1 MTRIGDEDILLL
13 QNSFQ
18 RKLNATTTDFHRYLH
33 SYIDWE
39 DRLIGIK
46 GPRGSGK
53 TTLLLQHIKEDAMHG
68 KEFVYISLDDLWF
81 ASHDIRDLVEYY
93 YTHSCKCLFIDE
105 VHYYPQWQ
113 TLIKN
118 LYDSY
123 PDLRMV
129 FTGSSMLKINQNEG
143 DLSRRLISYTLEGL
157 SFREFLS
164 FEKVL
169 DVKAFDLAEL
179 ISNHEEIAH
188 NICSKVKVLPLF
200 ERYLKSGYFPF
211 YKEVRKD
218 YEQRIRNIVN
228 QVLESDYP
236 TIEKVNVATIRKAK
250 KMLMLLAEKV
260 PQKINMSQ
268 LFRELETDRNQGLKM
283 LYALQRAGL
292 VNLLGDKA
300 KSINKLSRP
309 EKIYLDN
316 TNLMYALNPQINI
329 GTMRETF
336 FLNQLECMHQV
347 SYPAQGDFLVDDKYL
362 FEVGGRSKSFEQIKD
377 IPYSFV
383 VLDGVEYGIGNKIPL
398 WLFGFLY

>member
-1 MTRIGDEDILLL
+1 MKRIGDEDILLL

-53 TTLLLQHIKEDAMHG
+53 TTLLLQHIKEDTIHG

-143 DLSRRLISYTLEGL
+143 DLSRRLISYTLEKFWML
-157 SFREFLS
+157 RL
-164 FEKVL
+164 
-169 DVKAFDLAEL
+169 L
-179 ISNHEEIAH
+179 I
-188 NICSKVKVLPLF
+188 
-200 ERYLKSGYFPF
+200 
-211 YKEVRKD
+211 
-218 YEQRIRNIVN
+218 
-228 QVLESDYP
+228 
-236 TIEKVNVATIRKAK
+236 
-250 KMLMLLAEKV
+250 
-260 PQKINMSQ
+260 
-268 LFRELETDRNQGLKM
+268 
-283 LYALQRAGL
+283 
-292 VNLLGDKA
+292 
-300 KSINKLSRP
+300 
-309 EKIYLDN
+309 
-316 TNLMYALNPQINI
+316 
-329 GTMRETF
+329 
-336 FLNQLECMHQV
+336 
-347 SYPAQGDFLVDDKYL
+347 
-362 FEVGGRSKSFEQIKD
+362 
-377 IPYSFV
+377 
-383 VLDGVEYGIGNKIPL
+383 
-398 WLFGFLY
+398 